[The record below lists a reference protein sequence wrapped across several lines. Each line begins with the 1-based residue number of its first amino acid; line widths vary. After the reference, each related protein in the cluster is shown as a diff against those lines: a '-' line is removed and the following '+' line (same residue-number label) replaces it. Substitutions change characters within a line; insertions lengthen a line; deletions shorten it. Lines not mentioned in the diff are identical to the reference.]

1 MSAKLLL
8 DTYGHFMPSKSHGH
22 ADAITGSDGSRTAPA
37 LKADDDRSDPTAQ
50 QTDFADDSTIRPAA
64 TRPGSPLLQLPG
76 TQTSARVLALVFAGA
91 LWLGCSNNPYPDADD
106 ELKVLYTVYGEAPKT
121 LDPAVSYNVGSH
133 AIIGAICETLLEYHY
148 LKRPYELIPGLAA
161 AIPEPVM
168 LAAGRVSYTFR
179 LRKGVMYQDDP
190 AFALGGAGRVTRPVV
205 ADDYLFQ
212 LMRVADPKVASPV
225 MYIFS
230 KIDGFQAFSERLVVL
245 REDAG
250 FAALPVREQ
259 YRRAGPVEGL
269 RALGDH
275 RFEFVLSAPY
285 PQILYWFAMPFSTAV
300 PWEAIEYYDG
310 KEGRPRFAD
319 HPVGAG
325 PYRMSHYDKQF
336 RIVLDRNPN
345 WYGVQHPE
353 WKAPGAIYPGEG
365 SAGRPLPFID
375 RIEFRRDKE
384 PVPRF
389 NKFIQ
394 GYYDK
399 SGITKES
406 FDTVIQNN
414 QLSPDMVEM
423 GIRLER
429 VVDLAIYYLAFNQDD
444 PVVGRAAGENGKKLR
459 QAMSLAIDA
468 QEYIELFYNGRGLP
482 AQSMLPPGIFGYDP
496 DYRNRYRKVDISRA
510 RELLA
515 EAGYPSGID
524 SETRQPLKLSFD
536 TYATTA
542 GQLIPI
548 QYLVDSWR
556 KIGLDIE
563 VVSTTYNKFQ
573 EKVDNKVHQLFQWGW
588 VADYPDPEN
597 FLFLLTSEMAGD
609 RGPNHTN
616 YRNPEYDTLFA
627 AMKSRPDDAERA
639 ETIRKMLDLL
649 EDERVWIE
657 LRYPESYI
665 LYHQWISQFKPPG
678 FAFSTIKY
686 QDIDPTLR
694 ARMRREHNQP
704 VMWPAYL
711 LLLIILAVLMPG
723 VVTLIRE
730 RQ

>member
-1 MSAKLLL
+1 MILTV
-8 DTYGHFMPSKSHGH
+8 DVQTVQNRVQTF
-22 ADAITGSDGSRTAPA
+22 TRA
-37 LKADDDRSDPTAQ
+37 L
-50 QTDFADDSTIRPAA
+50 A
-64 TRPGSPLLQLPG
+64 TF
-76 TQTSARVLALVFAGA
+76 VAGA
-91 LWLGCSNNPYPDADD
+91 ILLSCSNNPYPDADD
-106 ELKVLYTVYGEAPKT
+106 ELKVLYTVYSEAPKT

-133 AIIGAICETLLEYHY
+133 AILAAICETLLEYHY

-161 AIPEPVM
+161 AIPEPVP
-168 LAAGRVSYTFR
+168 LEGGRVSYTFE
-179 LRKGVMYQDDP
+179 LREGVMYQDDP
-190 AFALGGAGRVTRPVV
+190 AFALGGKGRKTRLVV

-212 LMRVADPKVASPV
+212 LMRLADPQVGSPV
-225 MYIFS
+225 RHTFS
-230 KIDGFQAFSERLVVL
+230 KIDGFGAFSERLVAL
-245 REDAG
+245 REDTA
-250 FAALPVREQ
+250 FAALPVHEQ
-259 YRRAGPVEGL
+259 YGRAGPIEGL
-269 RALGDH
+269 HALGDYA
-275 RFEFVLSAPY
+275 FEFVLNAPY
-285 PQILYWFAMPFSTAV
+285 PQILFWFAMPFSTAV

-310 KEGRPRFAD
+310 KDGRPRFAD
-319 HPVGAG
+319 HPVGEG
-325 PYRMSHYDKQF
+325 PYLMTHYDKQF

-345 WYGVQHPE
+345 WYGVQHPD

-365 SAGRPLPFID
+365 EATDIVDGLTGEGLAGRPLPFID

-414 QLSPDMVEM
+414 QLSPEMAEM
-423 GIRLER
+423 GVRLNR
-429 VVDLAIYYLAFNQDD
+429 VADLAIYYIAFNQDD
-444 PVVGRAAGENGKKLR
+444 AVVGRAAGESGKKLR

-468 QEYIELFYNGRGLP
+468 EEYIELFYNGRGKP
-482 AQSMLPPGIFGYDP
+482 AQSMLPPGLFGYDP
-496 DYRNRYRKVDISRA
+496 DYRNRYRKVDIVRA
-510 RELLA
+510 RELLE

-524 SETRQPLKLSFD
+524 SATQQPLKLRFD

-556 KIGLDIE
+556 RLGLNVE

-573 EKVDNKVHQLFQWGW
+573 EKVDNKVHQVFQWGW

-597 FLFLLTSEMAGD
+597 FLFLLISEMAGD

-616 YRNPEYDTLFA
+616 FRSPEYDALFA
-627 AMKSRPDDAERA
+627 TMKSRPDDDLRA
-639 ETIRKMLDLL
+639 DTIRKMLEQL

-657 LRYPESYI
+657 LRYPESYV
-665 LYHQWISQFKPPG
+665 LYHEWVSQYKPPG
-678 FAFSTIKY
+678 FEFSTIKY
-686 QDIDPTLR
+686 QDIDPDLR
-694 ARMRREHNQP
+694 ARMRRERNQP
-704 VMWPAYL
+704 VIWPVYL
-711 LLLIILAVLMPG
+711 LLLISLAVITPG